1 MRIRKNLFLAILI
14 LSTFCVRAEVQWEAH
29 VDCGSL
35 FPSFIISMATFN
47 LEKVKASPN
56 YIGEPLG
63 QVGCTVTSPQDDCP
77 FTVEISSP
85 KFIRHSLI
93 EGRLPKAGEK
103 YNIYPKLDYDYDAL
117 YSVIEP
123 EPETISVKLTLAGEE
138 VGTQQKT
145 VEVRSIQDCLFAFKH
160 DNGKITPYEF
170 EFAAYVNENHPLIDR
185 ILKRALDL
193 KLVNQFDGYQEG
205 AAGVYEQAFAVWNV
219 LQRQGIKYS
228 SITTPSVES
237 EKVFSQHVRSLEDS
251 IANTQ
256 ANCVDGSVMFAS
268 VFRKIG
274 LKTFLVVIPGHCFMG
289 IVQDEAAK
297 KVLIIETTLIGS
309 VDLKKLSL
317 DRGINSL
324 ASGRKNNLSWT
335 SFQQATQY
343 GAKEFQEAILKIQ
356 SHTPGYY
363 LIDIDK
369 CRSLGIQPLKSKEIK

>member
-1 MRIRKNLFLAILI
+1 MRLQSNLCLAFLICFVF
-14 LSTFCVRAEVQWEAH
+14 SVKAEVQWQAH

-35 FPSFIISMATFN
+35 FPSFIISMATFD
-47 LEKVKASPN
+47 LEKIKRPTN
-56 YIGEPLG
+56 YIGEIFG

-77 FTVEISSP
+77 FTVEVSSP
-85 KFIRHSLI
+85 KFIRTSSI
-93 EGRLPKAGEK
+93 QGRLPKAGET
-103 YNIYPKLDYDYDAL
+103 YHIYPKLDYDYDAL

-123 EPETISVKLTLAGEE
+123 VPETISIKLTLAGEE
-138 VGTQQKT
+138 VGTEQKT
-145 VEVRSIQDCLFAFKH
+145 VDVRSVQDCLFAFKH
-160 DNGKITPYEF
+160 DNGIITPYEF
-170 EFAAYVNENHPLIDR
+170 EFAAYVNENNPLIDK

-237 EKVFSQHVRSLEDS
+237 QKVFSQHVRSLEDS

-268 VFRKIG
+268 IFRKIG

-289 IVQDEAAK
+289 IVQDETAK
-297 KVLIIETTLIGS
+297 KVLIIETTIIGN
-309 VDLKKLSL
+309 VDLKPRSL
-317 DRGINSL
+317 DQGINSL
-324 ASGRKNNLSWT
+324 MAGRKNNLSRT
-335 SFQQATQY
+335 NFEQATQI
-343 GAKEFQEAILKIQ
+343 GAKEFQAAILKMQ

-369 CRSLGIQPLKSKEIK
+369 CRSLGIQPLKSKEVK